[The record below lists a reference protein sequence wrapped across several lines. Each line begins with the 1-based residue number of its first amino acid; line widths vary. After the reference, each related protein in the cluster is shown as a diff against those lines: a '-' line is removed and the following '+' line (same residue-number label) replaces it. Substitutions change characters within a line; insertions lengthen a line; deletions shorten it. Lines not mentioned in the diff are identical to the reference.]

1 MSSSN
6 IFRLAGIAGILSA
19 AVMAVMSFGSD
30 PSQGI
35 PPLLAIV
42 SAVLGILLVTGLYL
56 LYRGEAPALSLAA
69 AVISGIGYVLWV
81 VASLMQLKFPS
92 PLLAAADI
100 AIYIL
105 GLALFSWL
113 AYRTRKMSR
122 ILAAVGLLAALA
134 GAGSYLYMAITGA
147 TVTSMENL
155 PPVLMTLFLAYL
167 IFVIVWLTWTGISLL
182 RMKPA
187 AATVQ
192 TPSAAVDLPA

>member
-1 MSSSN
+1 MSSN
-6 IFRLAGIAGILSA
+6 NLFRLAGVAGILSA

-35 PPLLAIV
+35 PPMLAIV
-42 SAVLGILLVTGLYL
+42 SAVLGILLVAGLHL

-69 AVISGIGYVLWV
+69 AVISGIGYVLYA
-81 VASLMQLKFPS
+81 VASLMQLEFPS
-92 PLLAAADI
+92 PLFVAADI

-105 GLALFSWL
+105 GLALYSWL
-113 AYRTRKMSR
+113 AYRSRKMSR

-134 GAGSYLYMAITGA
+134 GAGSYVYMAITGA

-155 PPVLMTLFLAYL
+155 SPVLMTLFLAYL
-167 IFVIVWLTWTGISLL
+167 IFVIVWLAWTGISLL

-187 AATVQ
+187 AATMQ
-192 TPSAAVDLPA
+192 APNAVTDQPA

>member
-1 MSSSN
+1 M
-6 IFRLAGIAGILSA
+6 
-19 AVMAVMSFGSD
+19 
-30 PSQGI
+30 
-35 PPLLAIV
+35 
-42 SAVLGILLVTGLYL
+42 
-56 LYRGEAPALSLAA
+56 
-69 AVISGIGYVLWV
+69 ISGIGYVLWV

-92 PLLAAADI
+92 PLLAAADF

-155 PPVLMTLFLAYL
+155 SPVLMTLFFAYL
-167 IFVIVWLTWTGISLL
+167 IRVVIWLTWTGISLL
-182 RMKPA
+182 RTKPA

-192 TPSAAVDLPA
+192 AASAAVDLPA